1 MISISTQEAS
11 SYFTI
16 LAEVPGTLS
25 GTKSRRV
32 SVISTLDGSSIV
44 NDSGYTDTDRTIS
57 VDVKVNETKYNI
69 LDYMLE
75 NYNLWNVVVG
85 GEYLPCN
92 VRSVSIPRGNKC
104 KLTLAV
110 TA

>member
-16 LAEVPGTLS
+16 LTEIPGTLS

-32 SVISTLDGSSIV
+32 SVISTLDGSSVV

-57 VDVKVNETKYNI
+57 VDVKVNQTKYNI

-92 VRSVSIPRGNKC
+92 VKSLTLPEGNKC